1 MTNLRKII
9 KNNNI
14 KNCELFTMLGIS
26 RVVFERKSGLY
37 ADFKI
42 SELETI
48 KDYFVNLEIIPFD
61 FDIGIF
67 WKKLI
72 KSLRRRN
79 KNC

>member
-42 SELETI
+42 AELEKI
-48 KDYFVNLEIIPFD
+48 KDYFVNLGIIPFD

-67 WKKLI
+67 LEEI
-72 KSLRRRN
+72 D
-79 KNC
+79 